1 MERYAVDK
9 GGNDYQLLSVISR
22 RILTFIYFV
31 RSTPYEVGIIIL
43 LLDGCFKC
51 EISNCS
57 IGIIG
62 KAIGT
67 QPRKFAKSEFQ
78 LSFGDPA
85 FQRGLQLP

>member
-9 GGNDYQLLSVISR
+9 GENDYQLLSVITR

-51 EISNCS
+51 EISNCF

-62 KAIGT
+62 KALGT
-67 QPRKFAKSEFQ
+67 
-78 LSFGDPA
+78 
-85 FQRGLQLP
+85 